1 MKKQI
6 KRKIYFLSKAQMKPI
21 EVVQYE
27 TGVQLV
33 FEVQDIE
40 LDTSATATLFVR
52 KPSGKFVFQ
61 EDNISLT
68 GNTVVIDLHNQAIT
82 EYGHP
87 FFQIKFK
94 KDEEVIS
101 TYSGM
106 LTVEKSLDDSGAE
119 ESKTVLA
126 AFEEL
131 TDEQIARIEEATR
144 SQIDL
149 MKAEVEAKGET
160 VLATIPDEYTE
171 MYNRVNT
178 LFNSVANA
186 IKGTV
191 SGPVV
196 RVDDVSPVE
205 HFPVVN
211 VHGKNLFDISKIT
224 DATHI
229 VNNGDGTL
237 SVTSVTDS
245 YSAATGKTLR
255 ELAPSLK
262 AGEAYTLTAL
272 TDVTSNVRKKMY
284 LSHSKANRS
293 WMFGETIMLDDI
305 HLDSRVYFYAN
316 DKENVT
322 TISNIQIE
330 KGEAATEYTPY
341 IDPTTVTVTRCG
353 KNILGYADDFSITQD
368 GLTIEYDAN
377 EQIFTINGTP
387 EKASFPINFGGHLF
401 DKFSLSVGTD
411 VALSIEHI
419 SGTLS
424 AERMTNVFYLG
435 NADSAGG
442 GRNNW
447 FSVPF
452 PISGRKTNIS
462 TVTRKY
468 LTHTWLYIGSEY
480 DVTFNNYKFK
490 VQLEIGNEA
499 TNYEK
504 FKGVKYNPAADGT
517 VDILTTS
524 QTMSFLTDKS
534 SVTIECE
541 YNKDTGKVID
551 NLTKAVVALG
561 GVV

>member
-68 GNTVVIDLHNQAIT
+68 GNTVVVDLHNQAIT
-82 EYGHP
+82 EHGHP

-119 ESKTVLA
+119 ESKTVFA
-126 AFEEL
+126 AFDEF

-191 SGPVV
+191 SGSVV

-205 HFPVVN
+205 HKPVVK
-211 VHGKNLFDISKIT
+211 VICPEGVVS
-224 DATHI
+224 
-229 VNNGDGTL
+229 
-237 SVTSVTDS
+237 
-245 YSAATGKTLR
+245 
-255 ELAPSLK
+255 
-262 AGEAYTLTAL
+262 
-272 TDVTSNVRKKMY
+272 
-284 LSHSKANRS
+284 
-293 WMFGETIMLDDI
+293 
-305 HLDSRVYFYAN
+305 
-316 DKENVT
+316 
-322 TISNIQIE
+322 
-330 KGEAATEYTPY
+330 
-341 IDPTTVTVTRCG
+341 TTVTVTKCG
-353 KNILGYADDFSITQD
+353 KNLIPLLYTQNNKVDNGVTFDTFSSGAIGMKGTSSDYALF
-368 GLTIEYDAN
+368 
-377 EQIFTINGTP
+377 FIN
-387 EKASFPINFGGHLF
+387 S
-401 DKFSLSVGTD
+401 
-411 VALSIEHI
+411 
-419 SGTLS
+419 
-424 AERMTNVFYLG
+424 
-435 NADSAGG
+435 
-442 GRNNW
+442 
-447 FSVPF
+447 
-452 PISGRKTNIS
+452 TNIELQSGVSYDLIQPNTSKARLIMNYLNENGGSEWIGS
-462 TVTRKY
+462 TIVWKDSYTFKS
-468 LTHTWLYIGSEY
+468 LYIQIDPNVVIDEVYVPIIKRTDEPIERWTPSS
-480 DVTFNNYKFK
+480 
-490 VQLEIGNEA
+490 
-499 TNYEK
+499 
-504 FKGVKYNPAADGT
+504 DGT
-517 VDILTTS
+517 VEGITS
-524 QTMSFLTDKS
+524 LSPVMTLLTDTEG
-534 SVTIECE
+534 VTIECE
-541 YNKDTGKVID
+541 YIKDTGKVID